1 MGYFD
6 IRSQFFSPYK
16 RYIFSSYNKKIFF
29 KKEITLEEMKAKVF
43 ATEWVQRS
51 IENLVKKRLA
61 NQDKKQL
68 IDVPVI
74 TQKTPLGGGEGT
86 VALRSQS
93 EPAASSTAASELEEK
108 TRREVE
114 NEAGEMF
121 RLMFSNVTNSSLHF
135 LVNPM
140 RALFTQSYKKIVVNQ
155 NQVDTLK
162 DLFKA
167 RKGPIIFCPTHRSYV
182 DFLVLST
189 ILFYCGIETPF
200 ICAGE
205 DFMGMP
211 ILGDILRRCGAFF
224 MRRTFKGDDLY
235 KSIFYEYVR

>member
-1 MGYFD
+1 
-6 IRSQFFSPYK
+6 
-16 RYIFSSYNKKIFF
+16 
-29 KKEITLEEMKAKVF
+29 MKVKVF
-43 ATEWVQRS
+43 GTEWVQRC
-51 IENLVKKRLA
+51 IDNLVKKRLD
-61 NQDKKQL
+61 NFNKKKQV
-68 IDVPVI
+68 DVPII

-93 EPAASSTAASELEEK
+93 EPAASSTGSSELEEK

-114 NEAGEMF
+114 KEAEHMF
-121 RLMFSNVTNSSLHF
+121 RLMFSNVTNSSLHL

-140 RALFTQSYKKIVVNQ
+140 RALFSKSYKKIVVNQ
-155 NQVDTLK
+155 NQIDKLK
-162 DLFKA
+162 DMFKA

-189 ILFYCGIETPF
+189 ILFFCGIETPF

-224 MRRTFKGDDLY
+224 MRRTFKGDELY
-235 KSIFYEYVR
+235 KSIFYEYVK